1 MTHTKAQ
8 NLKSPVTTTGKL
20 KYSHDQR
27 IYIMRDIVPVAE
39 TKSLDQN
46 SFKFEPITIDGET
59 TNLKAFG
66 GMTGSYQRPQQK
78 VIAVGMIKM
87 GPKTLFVNVLS
98 IFQSEKKDL
107 NS

>member
-1 MTHTKAQ
+1 MMTHNQAQ

-27 IYIMRDIVPVAE
+27 IYIMRDIISLAE
-39 TKSLDQN
+39 TKSSNNN

-66 GMTGSYQRPQQK
+66 GMTGSHQK
-78 VIAVGMIKM
+78 PHQKFVAVGMIKM
-87 GPKTLFVNVLS
+87 GPKTLFVNVL
-98 IFQSEKKDL
+98 
-107 NS
+107 